1 MRLMTLVMLLA
12 ATCTAAAP
20 EEKHLTLP
28 RSGPVRVAVVVSDG
42 TTLIDIAGPMQ
53 VFDQIQAPPGSTEFQ
68 TFTVS
73 ETRKP
78 IKAGTLTIVPD
89 YTFADVP
96 EADIVIEGAQSG
108 NSPPYLDYLRRMA
121 SRGRLMLSV
130 CTGVSKFAQ
139 AGILDGLQATT
150 HHNFIESFRS
160 RYPKVHFSLDQVWIH
175 SAPTIEPNR
184 RITAENKQHFA
195 LAVFLSPSS
204 PEPVRSFQLKM
215 FKTTRAA
222 VANNPGNT

>member
-1 MRLMTLVMLLA
+1 MRLMTLAMLLA
-12 ATCTAAAP
+12 ATCAAAAP

-108 NSPPYLDYLRRMA
+108 KSPPYLDYLRQMA

-160 RYPKVHFSLDQVWIH
+160 RYPKVHFSPDEVWIH
-175 SAPTIEPNR
+175 SAPTIYTAGGETSGIELALHIVELYFDHDVAVKTAREMEYRGPNW
-184 RITAENKQHFA
+184 Q
-195 LAVFLSPSS
+195 S
-204 PEPVRSFQLKM
+204 
-215 FKTTRAA
+215 
-222 VANNPGNT
+222 

>member
-1 MRLMTLVMLLA
+1 MRLITIVMLFV
-12 ATCTAAAP
+12 ATSAAAAP
-20 EEKHLTLP
+20 EEKRLVLP
-28 RSGPVRVAVVVSDG
+28 KIGPARVAVVVSDG

-73 ETRKP
+73 ETRRP
-78 IKAGTLTIVPD
+78 IKVGTLTIVPD

-150 HHNFIESFRS
+150 HHNFIESFNS
-160 RYPKVHFSLDQVWIH
+160 RYPKVGAGPARHEH
-175 SAPTIEPNR
+175 M
-184 RITAENKQHFA
+184 HH
-195 LAVFLSPSS
+195 
-204 PEPVRSFQLKM
+204 
-215 FKTTRAA
+215 AA
-222 VANNPGNT
+222 VEG